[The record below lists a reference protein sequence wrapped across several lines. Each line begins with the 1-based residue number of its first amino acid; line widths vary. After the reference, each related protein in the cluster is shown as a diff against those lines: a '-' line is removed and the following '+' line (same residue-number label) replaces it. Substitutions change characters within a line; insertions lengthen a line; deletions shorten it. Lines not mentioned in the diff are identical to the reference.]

1 MPSRFYG
8 GEVQFLLTIAKY
20 WYRPSILTALLTSTQ
35 RARVIARNWQRSFRG
50 CQLPNSPNKL
60 TGQPSAP
67 DSGSED
73 GSKPS
78 SALPRI
84 EAKEPRAKKQRM
96 FGIDQSSRGSQGL
109 MSDGWRGKG
118 LYCYERSYSVS
129 RDGDHN
135 HFDRNRD
142 HLS

>member
-1 MPSRFYG
+1 MNAIQEGKHPLTFRRIRLRS
-8 GEVQFLLTIAKY
+8 VIPLLAR
-20 WYRPSILTALLTSTQ
+20 YRLSKITSLNISLLAQEWSIVRGPPAAPQPLFPLLTSTK
-35 RARVIARNWQRSFRG
+35 RAGVIARNWQRLYRG
-50 CQLPNSPNKL
+50 CQLTNSPNKL

-96 FGIDQSSRGSQGL
+96 FGIDQFEPWQSRL
-109 MSDGWRGKG
+109 N
-118 LYCYERSYSVS
+118 E
-129 RDGDHN
+129 
-135 HFDRNRD
+135 
-142 HLS
+142 